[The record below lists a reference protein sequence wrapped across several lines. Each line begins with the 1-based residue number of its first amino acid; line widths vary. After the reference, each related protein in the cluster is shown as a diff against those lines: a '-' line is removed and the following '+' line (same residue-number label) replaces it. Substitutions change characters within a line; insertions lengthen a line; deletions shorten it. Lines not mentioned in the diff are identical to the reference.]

1 MSGGSRNVGSLESL
15 RDSNRSR
22 VIDALRRR
30 GSASRSDLAR
40 LTGLS
45 RTTVTTLVAD
55 LHTRGLIVEES
66 KGPAHAQT
74 GSRGRRPAF
83 LRLAPSAG
91 AALGIDF
98 GHRLIRVA
106 VADLGSTVLAEQ
118 TIELDVDAAACA
130 AMEAASEL
138 TEVVLAAA
146 QIQRSQIIGAGVGI
160 PGPIDHAT
168 GAVAS
173 MTILPGWSGVSAGR
187 ELERLLEIPVR
198 VDNDA
203 NLGALGEV
211 TYGAGQGLSDVIYV
225 RLTSGIGSGLILG
238 GRLHHGA
245 NGFAGELGHVQVQA
259 DGVVCR
265 CGNRGCLE
273 TVAADGSLL
282 ALLRPA
288 HGDDLT
294 VRGMLELV
302 ASGDLGARRVF
313 NDAGRALGRVLAD
326 LCNHLNPAAIIV
338 GGELSAAVGPLL
350 DGIRESVHRYAQPSV
365 ADAVEVKPG
374 VLGDRD
380 EVLGALAL
388 VIGDTDRLNSA
399 DIAALPDPIGER
411 TA

>member
-1 MSGGSRNVGSLESL
+1 VGSLESL

-66 KGPAHAQT
+66 TGPAHAET

-146 QIQRSQIIGAGVGI
+146 KIQRSQIIGAGVGI

-211 TYGAGQGLSDVIYV
+211 TYGAGQGLSDVVYV

-365 ADAVEVKPG
+365 ADAVEVKRG
-374 VLGDRD
+374 VLGERA

>member
-1 MSGGSRNVGSLESL
+1 VGSLESL
-15 RDSNRSR
+15 RNSNRTR

-55 LHTRGLIVEES
+55 LHTRGLIVEEPGES
-66 KGPAHAQT
+66 RDALA
-74 GSRGRRPAF
+74 GSRGRRPSF

-91 AALGIDF
+91 AAIGVDF
-98 GHRLIRVA
+98 GHRRLRVA
-106 VADLGSTVLAEQ
+106 VADLASSVLAERDV
-118 TIELDVDAAACA
+118 ELDVDAEACTA
-130 AMEAASEL
+130 IEAAAEL
-138 TEVVLAAA
+138 IDLVLADAG
-146 QIQRSQIIGAGVGI
+146 IDPSQIVGAGVGI
-160 PGPIDHAT
+160 PGPVDHST
-168 GAVAS
+168 GTVAS
-173 MTILPGWSGVSAGR
+173 ATILPGWGGVSVRRDLNA
-187 ELERLLEIPVR
+187 RLGFPVQ

-211 TYGAGQGLSDVIYV
+211 RYGAGRGLADVVYV

-238 GRLHHGA
+238 GKLHHGA
-245 NGFAGELGHVQVQA
+245 NGFAGELGHVQVRPE
-259 DGVVCR
+259 GVVCR

-273 TVAADGSLL
+273 TVAAEDALL

-288 HGDDLT
+288 HGGDLT
-294 VRGMLELV
+294 LDGMLALV
-302 ASGDLGARRVF
+302 AEGDLGARRVF

-326 LCNHLNPAAIIV
+326 LCNHLNPAAIII
-338 GGELSAAVGPLL
+338 GGELSSALGPLL
-350 DGIRESVHRYAQPSV
+350 DGVSESVHRYAQPAV

-374 VLGDRD
+374 VLGDRA

-388 VIGDTDRLNSA
+388 VIGDTDRLDSA
-399 DIAALPDPIGER
+399 DIAALTDPVSER

>member
-1 MSGGSRNVGSLESL
+1 
-15 RDSNRSR
+15 

-66 KGPAHAQT
+66 HGPAHAET

-98 GHRLIRVA
+98 GHRRIRVA

-146 QIQRSQIIGAGVGI
+146 QIERSQIIGAGVGI

-374 VLGDRD
+374 VLGERA

>member
-1 MSGGSRNVGSLESL
+1 VGSLESL
-15 RDSNRSR
+15 RNSNRSR

-30 GSASRSDLAR
+30 GSATRSDLAR

-55 LHTRGLIVEES
+55 LHDRGLIVEES
-66 KGPAHAQT
+66 SDSARAESGN
-74 GSRGRRPAF
+74 RGRRPTF

-91 AALGIDF
+91 AALGVDF
-98 GHRLIRVA
+98 GHRMIRVA
-106 VADLGSTVLAEQ
+106 VADLASTVLAER
-118 TIELDVDAAACA
+118 TIEIDVDAAACA
-130 AMEAASEL
+130 AMEAAAEL
-138 TEVVLAAA
+138 TEVVLREAG
-146 QIQRSQIIGAGVGI
+146 IERSQVIGAGIGI
-160 PGPIDHAT
+160 PGPIDRAT
-168 GAVAS
+168 GSVAS
-173 MTILPGWSGVSAGR
+173 QAILPGWSGVSAAK
-187 ELERLLEIPVR
+187 ELQRLLEVQVQ

-245 NGFAGELGHVQVQA
+245 NGFAGELGHVQVRPE
-259 DGVVCR
+259 GVVCR

-273 TVAADGSLL
+273 TVAAEGALL

-288 HGDDLT
+288 HGPELT
-294 VRGMLELV
+294 VHDMLELV

-338 GGELSAAVGPLL
+338 GGELSVAVGPLL
-350 DGIRESVHRYAQPSV
+350 DGIRESVNRYAQPSV

-374 VLGDRD
+374 VLGERA

>member
-1 MSGGSRNVGSLESL
+1 VGSLESL

-66 KGPAHAQT
+66 QGPAHAET

-98 GHRLIRVA
+98 GHRRIRVA

-146 QIQRSQIIGAGVGI
+146 QIRRSQIIGAGVGI

-365 ADAVEVKPG
+365 ADAVEVRPG
-374 VLGDRD
+374 VLGERA

>member
-1 MSGGSRNVGSLESL
+1 VGSLESL
-15 RDSNRSR
+15 RNSNRSR

-55 LHTRGLIVEES
+55 LHDRGLIVEES
-66 KGPAHAQT
+66 GDSARSESA
-74 GSRGRRPAF
+74 SRGRRPAF

-91 AALGIDF
+91 AAVGIDF

-106 VADLGSTVLAEQ
+106 VADLASNVLAEQ
-118 TIELDVDAAACA
+118 TIELDVDSAGGA
-130 AMEAASEL
+130 AMEAATEL
-138 TEVVLAAA
+138 TEAVLTEAEIERRAV
-146 QIQRSQIIGAGVGI
+146 IGAGIGI
-160 PGPIDHAT
+160 PGPIDRAT
-168 GAVAS
+168 GSVAS
-173 MTILPGWSGVSAGR
+173 SAILPGWSGVSAGR
-187 ELERLLEIPVR
+187 ELQRMLEIPVQ

-245 NGFAGELGHVQVQA
+245 NGFAGELGHVQVQPE
-259 DGVVCR
+259 GVVCR

-273 TVAADGSLL
+273 TVAAECALL

-288 HGDDLT
+288 HGPDLT
-294 VRGMLELV
+294 MQGMLELV

-338 GGELSAAVGPLL
+338 GGELSVAVGPLL
-350 DGIRESVHRYAQPSV
+350 DGIRESVTRYAQPSV

-374 VLGDRD
+374 VLGDRA

>member
-1 MSGGSRNVGSLESL
+1 
-15 RDSNRSR
+15 

-66 KGPAHAQT
+66 TGPAHAES

-211 TYGAGQGLSDVIYV
+211 TYGAGQGLSDVVYV

-294 VRGMLELV
+294 VQGMLELV

-374 VLGDRD
+374 VLGERA

>member
-374 VLGDRD
+374 VLGDRA

>member
-1 MSGGSRNVGSLESL
+1 
-15 RDSNRSR
+15 

-66 KGPAHAQT
+66 TAPARSGT

-118 TIELDVDAAACA
+118 TIELDVDAAARA

-138 TEVVLAAA
+138 TEAVLAAA
-146 QIQRSQIIGAGVGI
+146 RIERNQIIGAGVGI

-173 MTILPGWSGVSAGR
+173 STILPGWSGVSAGR

-211 TYGAGQGLSDVIYV
+211 TYGAGQGLSDVVYV

-245 NGFAGELGHVQVQA
+245 NGFAGELGHVQVQP

-273 TVAADGSLL
+273 TVAADGALL
-282 ALLRPA
+282 ALLQPA

-294 VRGMLELV
+294 VEGVLELV

-338 GGELSAAVGPLL
+338 GGELSAAVRPLL

-365 ADAVEVKPG
+365 AAAVEIKSG
-374 VLGDRD
+374 VLGERA

>member
-1 MSGGSRNVGSLESL
+1 VGSLESL
-15 RDSNRSR
+15 RNSNRSR

-30 GSASRSDLAR
+30 GTASRGDLAR
-40 LTGLS
+40 ITGLS

-55 LHTRGLIVEES
+55 LHLRGLIVEEPGES
-66 KGPAHAQT
+66 RDALA
-74 GSRGRRPAF
+74 GSRGRRPSY

-91 AALGIDF
+91 AAIGVDF
-98 GHRLIRVA
+98 GHRRLRVA
-106 VADLGSTVLAEQ
+106 VADLASTVLAERCA
-118 TIELDVDAAACA
+118 ELDVDAEAGTAIETAA
-130 AMEAASEL
+130 EL
-138 TEVVLAAA
+138 IDVVLADAG
-146 QIQRSQIIGAGVGI
+146 IDPSQVVGGGVGI
-160 PGPIDHAT
+160 PGPVDHST
-168 GAVAS
+168 GTVAS
-173 MTILPGWSGVSAGR
+173 ATILPGWGGVSVKR
-187 ELERLLEIPVR
+187 DLNERLGFPVQ

-211 TYGAGQGLSDVIYV
+211 RYGAGRGLADVVYV

-238 GRLHHGA
+238 GKLHHGA
-245 NGFAGELGHVQVQA
+245 NGFAGELGHVQVRPE
-259 DGVVCR
+259 GVVCR

-273 TVAADGSLL
+273 TVAAEDALL

-288 HGDDLT
+288 HGGDLT
-294 VRGMLELV
+294 LDGMLELV

-338 GGELSAAVGPLL
+338 GGELSTALGPLL
-350 DGIRESVHRYAQPSV
+350 DGVCESVHRYAQPAV

-374 VLGDRD
+374 VLGDRA

-399 DIAALPDPIGER
+399 DIAALTDPVSER

>member
-1 MSGGSRNVGSLESL
+1 MGSLESL

-66 KGPAHAQT
+66 TAPARSQT

-138 TEVVLAAA
+138 TGVVLAAA
-146 QIQRSQIIGAGVGI
+146 QVERNQIIGAGVGI

-173 MTILPGWSGVSAGR
+173 MTILPGWSGVTAGR
-187 ELERLLEIPVR
+187 ELERLLKIPVR

-211 TYGAGQGLSDVIYV
+211 TYGAGQGLSDVVYV

-245 NGFAGELGHVQVQA
+245 NGFAGELGHVQVQP

-365 ADAVEVKPG
+365 AAAVEVKPG
-374 VLGDRD
+374 VLGERA

>member
-1 MSGGSRNVGSLESL
+1 
-15 RDSNRSR
+15 

-45 RTTVTTLVAD
+45 RTTVTTLIAD
-55 LHTRGLIVEES
+55 LQDRGLIVEES
-66 KGPAHAQT
+66 SNGGRSEA

-106 VADLGSTVLAEQ
+106 VADLASTVLAERA
-118 TIELDVDAAACA
+118 IEIDVDGAACA
-130 AMEAASEL
+130 AFEAAAEL
-138 TEVVLAAA
+138 TEVVLREAGFDRA
-146 QIQRSQIIGAGVGI
+146 QVIAAGVGI
-160 PGPIDHAT
+160 PGPIDRAT
-168 GAVAS
+168 GSIAS
-173 MTILPGWSGVSAGR
+173 STILPGWSGVSAGR
-187 ELERLLEIPVR
+187 ELGQLLGIPVR

-211 TYGAGQGLSDVIYV
+211 TYGAGRGLSDVVYV

-245 NGFAGELGHVQVQA
+245 NGFAGELGHVQVRPE
-259 DGVVCR
+259 GVVCR

-273 TVAADGSLL
+273 TVAAHESLL

-294 VRGMLELV
+294 VQGMLELV

-338 GGELSAAVGPLL
+338 GGELSVAVGPLL
-350 DGIRESVHRYAQPSV
+350 DGIRESVDRYAQPSV
-365 ADAVEVKPG
+365 AAAVEVKPG
-374 VLGDRD
+374 VLGERA

-388 VIGDTDRLNSA
+388 VIGDTDRPNSA
-399 DIAALPDPIGER
+399 DIAFLPDPIGER

>member
-1 MSGGSRNVGSLESL
+1 VGSLESL

-66 KGPAHAQT
+66 HGPAHAET

-146 QIQRSQIIGAGVGI
+146 QIERSQIIGAGVGI

-211 TYGAGQGLSDVIYV
+211 TYGAGQGLSDVVYV

-374 VLGDRD
+374 VLGERA

>member
-1 MSGGSRNVGSLESL
+1 
-15 RDSNRSR
+15 

-45 RTTVTTLVAD
+45 RTTVTSLVAD
-55 LHTRGLIVEES
+55 LHLRGLIVEEPGES
-66 KGPAHAQT
+66 RRSLA
-74 GSRGRRPAF
+74 GSRGRRPST

-91 AALGIDF
+91 AAIGVDF
-98 GHRLIRVA
+98 GHRKVRVA
-106 VADLGSTVLAEQ
+106 VADLASTVLAERVA
-118 TIELDVDAAACA
+118 ELDVDAAACVAIETA
-130 AMEAASEL
+130 AEL
-138 TEVVLAAA
+138 IDAVLAEAE
-146 QIQRSQIIGAGVGI
+146 IDVSQVVGAGVGI
-160 PGPIDHAT
+160 PGPIDHST
-168 GAVAS
+168 GTVAS
-173 MTILPGWSGVSAGR
+173 ATILPGWGGVSVRRDLNA
-187 ELERLLEIPVR
+187 RLGFPVQ

-211 TYGAGQGLSDVIYV
+211 RYGAGRGLSDVVYI
-225 RLTSGIGSGLILG
+225 RLTSGIGSGLVLG

-245 NGFAGELGHVQVQA
+245 NGFAGELGHVQVHPE
-259 DGVVCR
+259 GVVCR

-273 TVAADGSLL
+273 TVAAGDALL

-288 HGDDLT
+288 HGGALT
-294 VRGMLELV
+294 TEAMLELV
-302 ASGDLGARRVF
+302 AAGDLGARRVF

-338 GGELSAAVGPLL
+338 GGDLSIALGPLL
-350 DGIRESVHRYAQPSV
+350 DGIRESVHRYSQPAVAEAVSV
-365 ADAVEVKPG
+365 EAG
-374 VLGDRD
+374 ILGDRA

-399 DIAALPDPIGER
+399 DIAALTDPVSER

>member
-1 MSGGSRNVGSLESL
+1 VGSLESL

-55 LHTRGLIVEES
+55 LHTRGLIVEEPT
-66 KGPAHAQT
+66 GPARSET
-74 GSRGRRPAF
+74 GSRGRRPSF

-106 VADLGSTVLAEQ
+106 IADLGSRVLAEQ

-130 AMEAASEL
+130 AMEAASDL

-146 QIQRSQIIGAGVGI
+146 KIQRNQIIGAGVGI
-160 PGPIDHAT
+160 PGPIDRAT

-173 MTILPGWSGVSAGR
+173 TTILPGWSGVTPGR
-187 ELERLLEIPVR
+187 ELERLLEIPVH

-211 TYGAGQGLSDVIYV
+211 TYGAGQGLADVVYV

-245 NGFAGELGHVQVQA
+245 NGLAGELGHVQVRP

-294 VRGMLELV
+294 VPGMLELV
-302 ASGDLGARRVF
+302 AHGDLGARRVF

-338 GGELSAAVGPLL
+338 GGELNAAVGPLL

-365 ADAVEVKPG
+365 ADAVEVKSG
-374 VLGDRD
+374 VLGERA

-399 DIAALPDPIGER
+399 EIAALPDPIGER

>member
-1 MSGGSRNVGSLESL
+1 VGSLESL

-66 KGPAHAQT
+66 QGPAHAET

-146 QIQRSQIIGAGVGI
+146 QIRRSQIIGAGVGI

-374 VLGDRD
+374 VLGERA

>member
-1 MSGGSRNVGSLESL
+1 VGSLESL

-55 LHTRGLIVEES
+55 LHDRGLIVEES
-66 KGPAHAQT
+66 SDCARAET
-74 GSRGRRPAF
+74 GSRGRRPTF

-98 GHRLIRVA
+98 GHRRIRVA
-106 VADLGSTVLAEQ
+106 VADLASTVLAEQ
-118 TIELDVDAAACA
+118 TIELDVDSAGGA
-130 AMEAASEL
+130 AMAAASEL
-138 TEVVLAAA
+138 TDAVLAEAG
-146 QIQRSQIIGAGVGI
+146 IERSAVIGAGVGI
-160 PGPIDHAT
+160 PGPIDRAT

-173 MTILPGWSGVSAGR
+173 SAILPGWSGVSAGR
-187 ELERLLEIPVR
+187 ELERLLGMPVR

-245 NGFAGELGHVQVQA
+245 NGFAGELGHVQVRPE
-259 DGVVCR
+259 GVVCR

-273 TVAADGSLL
+273 TVAAECALL

-288 HGDDLT
+288 HGPGLT
-294 VRGMLELV
+294 RQGMLELV

-326 LCNHLNPAAIIV
+326 LCNHLNPAAILV
-338 GGELSAAVGPLL
+338 GGELSVAVGPLL

-374 VLGDRD
+374 VLGERA

-388 VIGDTDRLNSA
+388 VIGDTDRLDSA
-399 DIAALPDPIGER
+399 DIAALPDRIGER

>member
-1 MSGGSRNVGSLESL
+1 VGSLESL

-66 KGPAHAQT
+66 KSPARSET

-106 VADLGSTVLAEQ
+106 VADLGSRVLAEQ
-118 TIELDVDAAACA
+118 TIELDVDAAARA

-146 QIQRSQIIGAGVGI
+146 QIQRTQIIGAGVGI

-173 MTILPGWSGVSAGR
+173 TTILPGWSGVTAGR

-211 TYGAGQGLSDVIYV
+211 TYGAGQGLSDVVYV

-245 NGFAGELGHVQVQA
+245 NGLAGELGHVQVRP

-273 TVAADGSLL
+273 TVAADCSLL

-294 VRGMLELV
+294 VPGMLELV

-338 GGELSAAVGPLL
+338 GGELSVAVGPLL
-350 DGIRESVHRYAQPSV
+350 DGIRESVNRYAQPSV
-365 ADAVEVKPG
+365 AAAVEVKPG
-374 VLGDRD
+374 VLGDRA

>member
-1 MSGGSRNVGSLESL
+1 MGSLESL

-66 KGPAHAQT
+66 HGPAHAET

-146 QIQRSQIIGAGVGI
+146 QIERSQIIGAGVGI

-211 TYGAGQGLSDVIYV
+211 TYGAGQGLSDVVYV

-374 VLGDRD
+374 VLGERA

>member
-1 MSGGSRNVGSLESL
+1 MGSLESL

-66 KGPAHAQT
+66 KGPAHAET

-130 AMEAASEL
+130 AMEAASKL

-146 QIQRSQIIGAGVGI
+146 QIERSQIIGAGVGI

-374 VLGDRD
+374 VLGDRA

>member
-1 MSGGSRNVGSLESL
+1 
-15 RDSNRSR
+15 

-45 RTTVTTLVAD
+45 RTTVTTLIAD
-55 LHTRGLIVEES
+55 LQDRGLIVEES
-66 KGPAHAQT
+66 SGSCRSEA

-106 VADLGSTVLAEQ
+106 VADLASTVLAERVM
-118 TIELDVDAAACA
+118 ELDVDGAACA
-130 AMEAASEL
+130 AFEAAAEL
-138 TEVVLAAA
+138 TEVVLREAEIDRNQVIA
-146 QIQRSQIIGAGVGI
+146 AGVGI
-160 PGPIDHAT
+160 PGPIDHST
-168 GAVAS
+168 GSVAS
-173 MTILPGWSGVSAGR
+173 STILPGWSGVSARR
-187 ELERLLEIPVR
+187 ELEQLLRVPVR

-211 TYGAGQGLSDVIYV
+211 TYGAGHGLRDVVYV
-225 RLTSGIGSGLILG
+225 RLSSGIGSGLILG

-245 NGFAGELGHVQVQA
+245 NGFAGELGHVQVRPE
-259 DGVVCR
+259 GVVCR

-273 TVAADGSLL
+273 TVAAHESLL

-294 VRGMLELV
+294 VQGMLELV

-338 GGELSAAVGPLL
+338 GGELSVAVGPLL
-350 DGIRESVHRYAQPSV
+350 DGIRESVDRYAQPSV

-374 VLGDRD
+374 VLGERA

-399 DIAALPDPIGER
+399 DIASAPDPIGER

>member
-1 MSGGSRNVGSLESL
+1 MGSLESL
-15 RDSNRSR
+15 RNSNRSR

-45 RTTVTTLVAD
+45 RTTVTTLIAD
-55 LHTRGLIVEES
+55 LQDRGLIVEES
-66 KGPAHAQT
+66 SDCGRSEA

-106 VADLGSTVLAEQ
+106 VADLASTVLAERV
-118 TIELDVDAAACA
+118 IEIDVDGAACA
-130 AMEAASEL
+130 AFEAAAEL
-138 TEVVLAAA
+138 TEVVLREAEIDRNQVIA
-146 QIQRSQIIGAGVGI
+146 AGVGI

-168 GAVAS
+168 GSVAS
-173 MTILPGWSGVSAGR
+173 STILPGWSGVSAGR
-187 ELERLLEIPVR
+187 ELGQLLRVPVR

-211 TYGAGQGLSDVIYV
+211 TYGAGRGLSDVVYV
-225 RLTSGIGSGLILG
+225 RLSSGIGSGLILG

-245 NGFAGELGHVQVQA
+245 NGFAGELGHVQVRPE
-259 DGVVCR
+259 GVVCR

-273 TVAADGSLL
+273 TVAAHESLL

-294 VRGMLELV
+294 VQGMLELV

-338 GGELSAAVGPLL
+338 GGELSVAVGPLL
-350 DGIRESVHRYAQPSV
+350 DGIRESVNRYAQPSV

-374 VLGDRD
+374 VLGERA

-399 DIAALPDPIGER
+399 DIASAPDPIGER

>member
-1 MSGGSRNVGSLESL
+1 MGSLESL
-15 RDSNRSR
+15 RNSNRSR

-55 LHTRGLIVEES
+55 LHARGLIVEES
-66 KGPAHAQT
+66 SDCPRAET
-74 GSRGRRPAF
+74 GSRGRRPTF

-98 GHRLIRVA
+98 GHRRIRVA
-106 VADLGSTVLAEQ
+106 VADLASTVLAEQ
-118 TIELDVDAAACA
+118 TIELDVDAAGGA
-130 AMEAASEL
+130 AMQAAAEL
-138 TEVVLAAA
+138 TDAVLAEAE
-146 QIQRSQIIGAGVGI
+146 IERNQIIGAGVGI
-160 PGPIDHAT
+160 PGPIDRAT
-168 GAVAS
+168 GSVAS
-173 MTILPGWSGVSAGR
+173 SAILPGWSGVSAGR
-187 ELERLLEIPVR
+187 ELQALLEVPVR

-211 TYGAGQGLSDVIYV
+211 TYGAGLGLSDVIYV

-245 NGFAGELGHVQVQA
+245 NGFAGELGHVQVRPE
-259 DGVVCR
+259 GVVCR

-273 TVAADGSLL
+273 TVAAECALL

-288 HGDDLT
+288 HGPGLT
-294 VRGMLELV
+294 RQGMLELV

-338 GGELSAAVGPLL
+338 GGELSVAVGPLL

-365 ADAVEVKPG
+365 AAAVEVKPG
-374 VLGDRD
+374 VLGERA

-388 VIGDTDRLNSA
+388 VIGGTDRLDSA

>member
-1 MSGGSRNVGSLESL
+1 VGSLESL
-15 RDSNRSR
+15 RNSNRSR

-45 RTTVTTLVAD
+45 RTTVTTLIAD
-55 LHTRGLIVEES
+55 LQDRGLIVEVSSDCARSE
-66 KGPAHAQT
+66 T

-98 GHRLIRVA
+98 GHRMIRVA
-106 VADLGSTVLAEQ
+106 VADLASTVLAEQ
-118 TIELDVDAAACA
+118 AIELDVDAEAAA
-130 AMEAASEL
+130 AMQAATEL
-138 TEVVLAAA
+138 TELVLREAE
-146 QIQRSQIIGAGVGI
+146 IDRSQVIAAGVGI

-173 MTILPGWSGVSAGR
+173 STILPGWGGVSARR
-187 ELERLLEIPVR
+187 ELGRLLEIPLH

-211 TYGAGQGLSDVIYV
+211 TYGAGQGLTDVVYV

-245 NGFAGELGHVQVQA
+245 NGLAGELGHVQVRPE
-259 DGVVCR
+259 GVVCR

-273 TVAADGSLL
+273 TVAAGDSLL

-294 VRGMLELV
+294 VNGMLALV

-338 GGELSAAVGPLL
+338 GGELSVAVGPLL
-350 DGIRESVHRYAQPSV
+350 DGIRESVNRYAQPSV

-374 VLGDRD
+374 VLGERA

>member
-1 MSGGSRNVGSLESL
+1 MSGGSRIVGSLESL
-15 RDSNRSR
+15 RISNRSR

-55 LHTRGLIVEES
+55 LHDRGLIVEDSPDNVRSEI
-66 KGPAHAQT
+66 A
-74 GSRGRRPAF
+74 SRGRRPAF

-91 AALGIDF
+91 AAVGIDF

-106 VADLGSTVLAEQ
+106 VADLASNVLAEQ
-118 TIELDVDAAACA
+118 TIELDVDSAGGA
-130 AMEAASEL
+130 AMEAATEL
-138 TEVVLAAA
+138 TEVVLTEAVIERHAV
-146 QIQRSQIIGAGVGI
+146 IGAGVGI
-160 PGPIDHAT
+160 PGPIDRAT
-168 GAVAS
+168 GSVAS
-173 MTILPGWSGVSAGR
+173 PAILPGWGGVSAGR
-187 ELERLLEIPVR
+187 ELQRMLEIPVQ

-211 TYGAGQGLSDVIYV
+211 TYGAGRGLSDVIYV

-245 NGFAGELGHVQVQA
+245 NGFAGELGHVQVQPE
-259 DGVVCR
+259 GVVCR

-273 TVAADGSLL
+273 TVAAECALL
-282 ALLRPA
+282 ALLRPT
-288 HGDDLT
+288 HGPELT
-294 VRGMLELV
+294 MQGMLELV

-338 GGELSAAVGPLL
+338 GGELSVAVGPLL
-350 DGIRESVHRYAQPSV
+350 DGIRESVNRYAQPSV

-374 VLGDRD
+374 VLGDRA

>member
-1 MSGGSRNVGSLESL
+1 
-15 RDSNRSR
+15 

-66 KGPAHAQT
+66 HGPAHAET

-146 QIQRSQIIGAGVGI
+146 QIERSQIIGAGVGI

-211 TYGAGQGLSDVIYV
+211 TYGAGQGLSDVVYV

-374 VLGDRD
+374 VLGERA